1 MGVAEAW
8 TLLSLGLVVIGIRVY
23 VRWTQVGPSKF
34 QLDDYLMPLT
44 GLVFTAETVA
54 AYLVGAL
61 FDGLTNSYMT
71 DEERAAL
78 DPNSEE
84 YYNRQ
89 WGSKIQVMGW
99 SFYAAILWLLKACIA
114 IYYSRLTSGL
124 VHLRLRVRAA
134 YVLIGVTYLVVSL
147 SILLGCQPMN
157 KYWQINPDPGNLCQ
171 PTNSK
176 LYVLAVLIPNI
187 ITDAYLLSI
196 PLPLLW
202 TVNIDWRRKA
212 TLMILFSGAVFVIM
226 ASTIRAVLILT
237 SGVEGA
243 VTGSE
248 WACRETFVAIVVA
261 NLPIIQPLL
270 RKGASRIG
278 LSGLF
283 SKSTRMGRSEPL
295 GSQDD
300 RTADTY
306 ALTKAARTGGG
317 SRDASTSRA
326 MSSRSKSRSR
336 HGGSSRT
343 GKSRLDITIDQEVH
357 IIHEEMDRKKGDM
370 DSNSGAVQYHSSIRA
385 ENRL

>member
-1 MGVAEAW
+1 M
-8 TLLSLGLVVIGIRVY
+8 
-23 VRWTQVGPSKF
+23 Q
-34 QLDDYLMPLT
+34 Q
-44 GLVFTAETVA
+44 
-54 AYLVGAL
+54 
-61 FDGLTNSYMT
+61 
-71 DEERAAL
+71 
-78 DPNSEE
+78 
-84 YYNRQ
+84 
-89 WGSKIQVMGW
+89 
-99 SFYAAILWLLKACIA
+99 
-114 IYYSRLTSGL
+114 
-124 VHLRLRVRAA
+124 
-134 YVLIGVTYLVVSL
+134 
-147 SILLGCQPMN
+147 
-157 KYWQINPDPGNLCQ
+157 
-171 PTNSK
+171 
-176 LYVLAVLIPNI
+176 
-187 ITDAYLLSI
+187 
-196 PLPLLW
+196 
-202 TVNIDWRRKA
+202 
-212 TLMILFSGAVFVIM
+212 
-226 ASTIRAVLILT
+226 

-357 IIHEEMDRKKGDM
+357 IIHEEMDRKKGDS
-370 DSNSGAVQYHSSIRA
+370 DSDSGAVQYHSSIRA
-385 ENRL
+385 EHRL